1 MSKKNIK
8 VARMVGSSAHS
19 VRGREENDFYA
30 TDPQALVNFISSL
43 KRDGVRSLSQN
54 VWECACGDGA
64 LTKVLRAQGHTV
76 KSTDIIDRDCPGVQI
91 ADFMKIDGGIFEGD
105 ILTNPP
111 YKLAQKFIEKSLSIL
126 NDGSMAMFLLRIQF
140 LESQKRKVFFQKNP
154 PKYVYVNSS
163 RIGIWKN
170 NDKATGGNGS
180 ALCFCWFVWE
190 KGFTGDTI
198 VRWI

>member
-163 RIGIWKN
+163 RIGMWKN